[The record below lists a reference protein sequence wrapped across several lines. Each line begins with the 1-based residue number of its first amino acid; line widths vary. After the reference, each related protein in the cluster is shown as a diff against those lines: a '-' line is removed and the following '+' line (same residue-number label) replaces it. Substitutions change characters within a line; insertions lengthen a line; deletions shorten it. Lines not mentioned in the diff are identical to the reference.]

1 LEFNRVTGSIYAST
15 PMSGSVANKA
25 NPAVDSMDANDR
37 EKMQDEIRRLRTEIA
52 ALHAMIISLA
62 RP

>member
-1 LEFNRVTGSIYAST
+1 
-15 PMSGSVANKA
+15 
-25 NPAVDSMDANDR
+25 MDANDR